1 MEKLAYLLK
10 RQMPGVFQVV
20 EAAARRAVAL
30 RFGPR
35 LTRAEREAT
44 IVGAVGGRVGQ
55 IRPLRPADGGAL
67 SQFLDDLPSDYLRY
81 FRPHPFD
88 GPGLERVLR
97 SRAFL
102 NYGIFVE
109 GSLAAYALLK
119 IAPTGSAFIGLLVHP
134 DYGRLGLGK
143 FIVAYL
149 YWQASLAGL
158 RTRSTIS
165 RHNPASLRSHEAV
178 SEFEIVAELPN
189 DYIMIEFPRVEREKP
204 ELNLPGR
211 GERDK
216 AKGEKKNG

>member
-10 RQMPGVFQVV
+10 QRMPGAFRFV
-20 EAAARRAVAL
+20 EAAARKVVIL
-30 RFGPR
+30 RFGRR
-35 LTRAEREAT
+35 LAQAEQAGA
-44 IVGAVGGRVGQ
+44 IVGTIGGLPGE
-55 IRPLRPADGGAL
+55 IRPLCPADAEVL
-67 SQFLDDLPSDYLRY
+67 TLFLGNLPDDYLRY
-81 FRPHPFD
+81 FQPHAFD
-88 GPGLERVLR
+88 EAGLERVLR

-119 IAPTGSAFIGLLVHP
+119 ISPTGSAFIGLLVHP
-134 DYGRLGLGK
+134 DFGRLGIGK

-165 RHNPASLRSHEAV
+165 RNNPASLRSHEAV

-189 DYIMIEFPRVEREKP
+189 DYIMIEFPFVSREKP
-204 ELNLPGR
+204 ELSLG
-211 GERDK
+211 
-216 AKGEKKNG
+216 